1 MESYV
6 SFQFNISQGGDENL
20 KNIINIVCGTKT
32 FSTYYTRLSVDTRA
46 TSWAKN

>member
-32 FSTYYTRLSVDTRA
+32 FSTYYTSLDIRA